1 MLRFLV
7 QVNCVACD
15 VPWFKVKHFY
25 LNSAMFGNKA
35 KTIVKELEPSNFFA
49 LEEADQTAALDA
61 LNDYAT
67 TQSKLNQLVE
77 EDMLGRFGR
86 IIRGANKAHLLPAVH
101 HKLMSTVQTFAKIE
115 SFRTK
120 FGVDSGMCGIL
131 MTEIGNLISTVD
143 RTTHIHL
150 TTQTPKHISTQTH
163 KHINALTLKHSST
176 QTLNH

>member
-115 SFRTK
+115 SFIYESK
-120 FGVDSGMCGIL
+120 
-131 MTEIGNLISTVD
+131 
-143 RTTHIHL
+143 
-150 TTQTPKHISTQTH
+150 
-163 KHINALTLKHSST
+163 NALPSGECWSIPGLAGGQMDSLDSAGPIYGRCDPGQLRPRQK
-176 QTLNH
+176 